1 MTLSATLALQSLP
14 FAGLVFARSENR
26 DLFAVLYL
34 SALGLVLTLIAVVG
48 DAAMAP
54 ADLRAIT
61 EALTL
66 D

>member
-1 MTLSATLALQSLP
+1 MTLSTTLALQSLP